1 MTSQTL
7 PPPASARG
15 ITARDVLA
23 MGVSG
28 LVGLGLGYLMLL
40 VVNFGIELMWET
52 IPSNWESTPLWY
64 VYGVLVGAAVLVYVI
79 RRYVGDDGHSPLA
92 GIKITSLTPREYV
105 GAILAILVSLFGGA
119 VLGPEVAL
127 VATGSVVGGLAV
139 RWLKASGTESA
150 ERIVRVGALGAI
162 LALFAGP
169 LLSGSLDLGKASASV
184 DFNAIGWAVLVS
196 VIAAVAAT
204 IARVLGFLVARSSGS
219 GPNLKVLVGAALII
233 GTVAV
238 LMEYGTGQQVI
249 YVVTSGEQL
258 ITELPKISSV
268 ATVVA
273 IIIFKTIAY
282 AVSLGSG
289 FRGGPFFPG
298 MFVGAA
304 SGLLISLTLP
314 EGPTVTSAMA
324 VGVVAAVVAT
334 APMKWWVVIV
344 IGVGVGFAMGGW
356 TLIPAAVV
364 GAVVARL
371 IPRWGDRLKRPE
383 TLSEPNVSG

>member
-23 MGVSG
+23 MGVSS

-204 IARVLGFLVARSSGS
+204 IARVFGFLVARSSGS

>member
-1 MTSQTL
+1 MTSQTM

-92 GIKITSLTPREYV
+92 GIKITALTPREYV

-139 RWLKASGTESA
+139 RWLKASGTKSA
-150 ERIVRVGALGAI
+150 ERIVKMGAFGAI

>member
-1 MTSQTL
+1 
-7 PPPASARG
+7 
-15 ITARDVLA
+15 
-23 MGVSG
+23 
-28 LVGLGLGYLMLL
+28 
-40 VVNFGIELMWET
+40 
-52 IPSNWESTPLWY
+52 
-64 VYGVLVGAAVLVYVI
+64 
-79 RRYVGDDGHSPLA
+79 
-92 GIKITSLTPREYV
+92 
-105 GAILAILVSLFGGA
+105 
-119 VLGPEVAL
+119 
-127 VATGSVVGGLAV
+127 
-139 RWLKASGTESA
+139 
-150 ERIVRVGALGAI
+150 
-162 LALFAGP
+162 
-169 LLSGSLDLGKASASV
+169 
-184 DFNAIGWAVLVS
+184 
-196 VIAAVAAT
+196 
-204 IARVLGFLVARSSGS
+204 
-219 GPNLKVLVGAALII
+219 
-233 GTVAV
+233 
-238 LMEYGTGQQVI
+238 
-249 YVVTSGEQL
+249 L